1 MKKLIKFS
9 FSKVIPVILVC
20 LILYFVYISFY
31 YLDDIVSLSYLGT
44 YIASLTFLLSLILI
58 FFQIRETT
66 MNRHLDVLLS
76 LYDRLIRAREKRG
89 IVYRS
94 KTQLENITLENW
106 KKIKIEN
113 KELAEA
119 IFDSSMAY
127 HLCGFYISSGFLKEK
142 EMFLKDI
149 GVSFLDF
156 YNIIKPIIEFEQ
168 QDKGNTYRYYLS
180 TLERDV
186 KKALS

>member
-106 KKIKIEN
+106 KKIKIASASS
-113 KELAEA
+113 LFS
-119 IFDSSMAY
+119 IFIFFQFSSVI
-127 HLCGFYISSGFLKEK
+127 FSS
-142 EMFLKDI
+142 
-149 GVSFLDF
+149 
-156 YNIIKPIIEFEQ
+156 
-168 QDKGNTYRYYLS
+168 
-180 TLERDV
+180 
-186 KKALS
+186 

>member
-113 KELAEA
+113 V
-119 IFDSSMAY
+119 F
-127 HLCGFYISSGFLKEK
+127 
-142 EMFLKDI
+142 
-149 GVSFLDF
+149 
-156 YNIIKPIIEFEQ
+156 
-168 QDKGNTYRYYLS
+168 
-180 TLERDV
+180 
-186 KKALS
+186 